1 MRRVASVFAVVH
13 TERVKRSS
21 AGPELPTPHPPER
34 GISDAKAQL
43 LAEGA
48 TWLATGRAVH
58 DETKPMGRVLAQ
70 MEHTLPRETHLEWL
84 LRPNEALDGHRPM
97 DFVDADQLGPL
108 EAVLA
113 QMPNRPDAANGNG
126 SGRGAA

>member
-1 MRRVASVFAVVH
+1 M
-13 TERVKRSS
+13 KRFT
-21 AGPELPTPHPPER
+21 ANPELPEPTPPER
-34 GISDAKAQL
+34 GISDAKAHL

-70 MEHTLPRETHLEWL
+70 MEAAVPLESHMDWL
-84 LRPNEALDGHRPM
+84 LSPNDELDGHRPM
-97 DFVDADQLGPL
+97 DFVDADLLEPL
-108 EAVLA
+108 EAVLE
-113 QMPNRPDAANGNG
+113 QMAERPDASNGNG